1 MNTVLFVI
9 SKLVGALIRPE
20 SWLIL
25 GMSLGLLALLRGYLR
40 SARIVLGITFG
51 ATLLLAIFP
60 FGELLLR
67 PLESRYA
74 ANPLLEEVDGIV
86 VLGGAADR
94 PKSDVWGQP
103 QLLEAADRYTA
114 AVELAQRF
122 PKARVVFTG
131 GGSRLGFLSGESLA
145 ESGVAQAFFLGQGLD
160 AGRLQLEGSSRNTNE
175 NAIYS
180 LAVAQPRAGQTW
192 VLVTSAFHM
201 PRALHAFEKAGWPPL
216 VPWPVDYRSGRFA
229 DGIGW
234 NLAKNL
240 DLLNIAVKEYAG
252 LVVSGAHGL
261 GRGLPLW
268 ERPGGVTLQP

>member
-9 SKLVGALIRPE
+9 SKLVGALISPE
-20 SWLIL
+20 SWLVL
-25 GMSLGLLALLRGYLR
+25 GMGLGLLALLRGHLR
-40 SARIVLGITFG
+40 SARIVLGITLG

-60 FGELLLR
+60 LGELLIR

-74 ANPLLEEVDGIV
+74 ANPVLEGVDGIV

-94 PKSDVWGQP
+94 LKSDLWGQP

-114 AVELAQRF
+114 AVELARRF

-131 GGSRLGFLSGESLA
+131 GGSRLGVLAGKNMA
-145 ESGVAQAFFLGQGLD
+145 ESAVAQAFFLGQGLD

-201 PRALHAFEKAGWPPL
+201 DRALREFAGAGWPEL
-216 VPWPVDYRSGRFA
+216 VPYPVDYRSGNFV

-234 NLAKNL
+234 DLAENLL
-240 DLLNIAVKEYAG
+240 LLNIAVKEYVG
-252 LVVSGAHGL
+252 LTVQAVIG
-261 GRGLPLW
+261 
-268 ERPGGVTLQP
+268 E